1 MYMHKTISCFLG
13 VVILFAGCNGIRNI
27 KNDLANLT
35 PYERYV
41 QNLEKAGLNKRPMV
55 QEWIDAGQDVMQDSI
70 VVPLPFTETGYFL
83 SHRPEARSYRFS
95 VHDGQVLTV
104 NGALKV
110 TSDAK
115 VFADLFLWKDDEW
128 KSVATSDSSLTLSY
142 EFSRNSEC
150 LLRIQPELLVN
161 AYYSVSI
168 ALTPVLINPV
178 SGADNRSIQ
187 SFYGASR
194 DGGKRS
200 HEGVDIFAK
209 KGTLIVAPT
218 KGRISRVGTSKL
230 GGKVVWMYD
239 QQRGHSYY
247 FAHLDSQYVHAG
259 QFVKQGDAIGTV
271 GNTGN
276 ARRTPPHLHFGI
288 YQAGSK
294 DPLSYIKTLDAI
306 AELSPV
312 DTTFREAPFK
322 IISKNSSL
330 RSGPSSQS
338 PEIFKLKPE
347 TYVNILAQTKD
358 HYRVALADDSE
369 GFVLKGDV
377 GEAEKGVAQV
387 MKSKTDILVDPE
399 DKETVIRSV
408 EPNTSLE
415 TLASFREHIFVR
427 TADGIEGWIQKVNEL
442 PSSRRQ

>member
-1 MYMHKTISCFLG
+1 MHKSNFFILG

-35 PYERYV
+35 PYDRYV
-41 QNLEKAGLNKRPMV
+41 QNLRKAGLEERPMV
-55 QEWIDAGQDVMQDSI
+55 QNWIDAGQEAMRDSI

-83 SHRPEARSYRFS
+83 SHRPGARSYRFS
-95 VHDGQVLTV
+95 VRDGQVLTV

-115 VFADLFLWKDDEW
+115 VFADLFLWKDNEW

-142 EFSRNSEC
+142 EFSRNSKC

-178 SGADNRSIQ
+178 SGASNRSIQ
-187 SFYGASR
+187 SFYGDSR

-209 KGTLIVAPT
+209 KGTPIVAPT

-259 QFVKQGDAIGTV
+259 QLVKQGETIGTV

-294 DPLSYIKTLDAI
+294 DPLTYIKTLDAV
-306 AELSPV
+306 AELSPL
-312 DTTFREAPFK
+312 DTTFREAPYK
-322 IISKNSSL
+322 IISKNCSF
-330 RSGPSSQS
+330 RSGPDTQA
-338 PEIFKLKPE
+338 PESVKLKQE
-347 TYVNILAQTKD
+347 TFVKILAQTQEY
-358 HYRVALADDSE
+358 YRVALADGHQ
-369 GFVLKGDV
+369 GFVLKADV
-377 GEAEKGVAQV
+377 GEADKGVAQFV
-387 MKSKTDILVDPE
+387 KSRTEILFDLE
-399 DKETVIRSV
+399 DENTVIRSV
-408 EPNTSLE
+408 EPNTAIE
-415 TLASFREHIFVR
+415 TLANFKEYAFVR
-427 TADGIEGWIQKVNEL
+427 TAEGIEGWIQKINES
-442 PSSRRQ
+442 PSSLKK